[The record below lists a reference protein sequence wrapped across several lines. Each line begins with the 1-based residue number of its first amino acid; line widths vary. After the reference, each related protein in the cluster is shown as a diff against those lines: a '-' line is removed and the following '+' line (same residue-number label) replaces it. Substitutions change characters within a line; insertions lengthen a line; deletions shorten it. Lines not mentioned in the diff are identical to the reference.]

1 MRPLAHTNNYIYV
14 KWNREK
20 RLTINNR
27 VFRIRK
33 NSINNF
39 TLFVMVQLLDLENE
53 EELKKKLL
61 FNKYLGPLQQLKLKF
76 FGYILRLKPETIY
89 SPNK

>member
-39 TLFVMVQLLDLENE
+39 TLFAMVQLLDLENE
-53 EELKKKLL
+53 EEFKKK
-61 FNKYLGPLQQLKLKF
+61 
-76 FGYILRLKPETIY
+76 TII
-89 SPNK
+89 